1 MSGRNSISVFECWQ
15 LALPLGKKYGV
26 DMFLMGDTESASY
39 YLVPPR
45 YDAGRHPGPAKQYV
59 WVISGILHRMHF
71 LFFLNMLLANQTL
84 RLCHYLGMGW
94 DTARADDSEIVTLP
108 NATDEVIVHGG
119 RYGLIYIDDT
129 ADVSVWGHR
138 TTYPGY
144 DDTILLMMPVRDGIN
159 PPHTVLYDGPCKAE
173 ELVGI
178 GEWTP

>member
-1 MSGRNSISVFECWQ
+1 MRPYLPYFVASIFGMAHGQLPLNLTAMSGRNSISVFECWQ
-15 LALPLGKKYGV
+15 LTLPLGKKYGV

-59 WVISGILHRMHF
+59 WVISGILH
-71 LFFLNMLLANQTL
+71 L
-84 RLCHYLGMGW
+84 
-94 DTARADDSEIVTLP
+94 TLP
-108 NATDEVIVHGG
+108 NATDEVIVYGG

-129 ADVSVWGHR
+129 ADISVWGHR

-159 PPHTVLYDGPCKAE
+159 PPHTVLYDGPCKVE

>member
-1 MSGRNSISVFECWQ
+1 MWPYLLYFGASMFGTAQSQLPLNLTALTGRNSISVLECWQ
-15 LALPLGKKYGV
+15 LTSPLTKKYGV
-26 DMFLMGDTESASY
+26 DVFRMGDTESVSY

-59 WVISGILHRMHF
+59 WDG
-71 LFFLNMLLANQTL
+71 
-84 RLCHYLGMGW
+84 

-108 NATDEVIVHGG
+108 NATDEAIVHGG

-144 DDTILLMMPVRDGIN
+144 DDTILLMIPVRDSIN
-159 PPHTVLYDGPCKAE
+159 PPHTVLYDGPCKVE
-173 ELVGI
+173 ELAGI